1 MRVEAGA
8 NAGTAQARP
17 NRYNEVVVRL
27 FESIGV
33 TINGDQLPF
42 RSSTTPLGTNI
53 EPFTGDKRVTNLG
66 WDKDGQIVIEQTQ
79 PLPLTVLGITGTLV
93 VSD

>member
-17 NRYNEVVVRL
+17 KRYNEVVVRL